1 MRRIKQQVQ
10 AALAMTVAHLE
21 VIESWGDS
29 GHLRTRSQL
38 EGYQIAYRNVLRWI
52 DTAEKAQP
60 ELSDATPLDKSQP
73 VQL

>member
-21 VIESWGDS
+21 VIESWDDS
-29 GHLRTRSQL
+29 GHLRTRTQL

-52 DTAEKAQP
+52 DTVEKAQP
-60 ELSDATPLDKSQP
+60 ELSDATPLDTE
-73 VQL
+73 

>member
-21 VIESWGDS
+21 VIESWDDS

-52 DTAEKAQP
+52 DTVEKAQP
-60 ELSDATPLDKSQP
+60 ELSDATPLDTE
-73 VQL
+73 